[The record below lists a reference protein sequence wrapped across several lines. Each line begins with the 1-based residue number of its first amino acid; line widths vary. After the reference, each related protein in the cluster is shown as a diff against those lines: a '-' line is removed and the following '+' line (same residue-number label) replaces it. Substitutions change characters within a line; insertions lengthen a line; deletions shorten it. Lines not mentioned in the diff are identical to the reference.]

1 MEQTRYFKG
10 KVYKKNPFFNSRNII
25 EQQPSNPLRLV
36 VLIKIQSESNY
47 TFFEFIV
54 LLCVER
60 YG

>member
-10 KVYKKNPFFNSRNII
+10 KVYKKKTFLTLYHIATTFKST
-25 EQQPSNPLRLV
+25 PL

-54 LLCVER
+54 LLCLER